1 MNYLKRLCAALVL
14 TFTLAVSGS
23 AGQIDTGRTGE
34 IDTGKAGEIQ
44 TTVTGHIETTH
55 TASATEIAVNMLL
68 GMLSLI

>member
-1 MNYLKRLCAALVL
+1 MNHFKRLCAALIL
-14 TFTLAVSGS
+14 TLTLAVSGF
-23 AGQIDTGRTGE
+23 AGQIDTGKTGE

-55 TASATEIAVNMLL
+55 TTSAAEVALKLLL